1 MKKFNP
7 SKNLIITLLLAI
19 LVVAIV
25 SLSSAHRDKAT
36 KSVWIQ
42 SWANDSL
49 AVVDRTITA
58 PFVWARKT
66 TQNIND
72 LMNTYQENQQ
82 LKKKIDEYAQL
93 TQNSKDQQEEIKNL
107 QAQLELNATLT
118 SFEKVSANVVTRSP
132 DSWQELLVIDRG
144 AKDGIEKNMAVM
156 GNKGLIGRVIEVD
169 QHTSKVELLTS
180 KNQNSNHF
188 PVKITSKN
196 GNSYG
201 LLKEYDAQK
210 KALVV
215 TELTGEATIAAG
227 DVVQTSGLGGNSPAD
242 LVIGTVAK
250 NKPDRFG
257 LDRQVYLTPYA
268 NMYDIPAVTVIKR
281 LAGE

>member
-250 NKPDRFG
+250 SKPDRFG